1 MSSLP
6 QRKKT
11 PEELAALRAQE
22 FAPLSRLAPTDS
34 PTPAAMPASPPL
46 VQRDVTARPR
56 PVDSLSEPLAASA
69 TEKIPPRPRKAA
81 PMKHGNVQVFDGLRP
96 KAALEPNTSSPGA
109 TAQIPHRKHDANELQ
124 QLRHRGLM
132 QTRPPVQ
139 RILSMQLHPV
149 SVALLYLFAIATIVQ
164 TLRHWSPEGMER
176 FYYPVGG
183 CGILLLTSLFLYFK
197 KPRSRHHAAI
207 ISGMCF
213 VVLGF
218 IILFILK
225 NPYAP

>member
-1 MSSLP
+1 VSPEASS
-6 QRKKT
+6 
-11 PEELAALRAQE
+11 A
-22 FAPLSRLAPTDS
+22 
-34 PTPAAMPASPPL
+34 
-46 VQRDVTARPR
+46 
-56 PVDSLSEPLAASA
+56 
-69 TEKIPPRPRKAA
+69 EKIPPRARKA
-81 PMKHGNVQVFDGLRP
+81 PPLKNGNVQVFDGLRP
-96 KAALEPNTSSPGA
+96 KAAMEPNTSAPGSA
-109 TAQIPHRKHDANELQ
+109 AHLPQRKRDAQELQ

-139 RILSMQLHPV
+139 NILRMQLHPV
-149 SVALLYLFAIATIVQ
+149 SAAVLYLFALATIIQ
-164 TLRHWSPEGMER
+164 TLRHWSPEGIHR

-197 KPRSRHHAAI
+197 KPRARHHAAI
-207 ISGMCF
+207 LGGICF